1 MRFSPLKKKVKTYNN
16 RQQIHLNKSD
26 EYNDEYAYIYS
37 PDEVNDLMSEME
49 SLRLKLDEIKQ
60 SDDDKANIIKDY
72 QSRFKAS
79 LDEVRDEVHQEYQDE
94 IHKLEDEISQL
105 QGNHQD
111 EVHRLNQE
119 IKEHQAMIKD
129 YQSMIKDYEDRQS
142 VHNKELDEHKAV
154 IYDISTKYNNLRTA
168 IKSVSFI
175 DAILNRHKGILKDY
189 PEMTLSSNTKAID
202 IKSTEDKS
210 E

>member
-26 EYNDEYAYIYS
+26 EYADEYAFIYS
-37 PDEVNDLMSEME
+37 PDEVNDMMSEME
-49 SLRLKLDEIKQ
+49 SLRNKIDEIRQ
-60 SDDDKANIIKDY
+60 SDNDKTDIIKDY
-72 QSRFKAS
+72 QSRFKES
-79 LDEVRDEVHQEYQDE
+79 LDEVRHEVHQEYEDE
-94 IHKLEDEISQL
+94 IHKLKDEINQL
-105 QGNHQD
+105 QANHQD

-142 VHNKELDEHKAV
+142 VHNKELDDHKAV

-168 IKSVSFI
+168 IKSVSYI

-189 PEMTLSSNTKAID
+189 PEMIMSSNTKVID
-202 IKSTEDKS
+202 MASEDKS
-210 E
+210 